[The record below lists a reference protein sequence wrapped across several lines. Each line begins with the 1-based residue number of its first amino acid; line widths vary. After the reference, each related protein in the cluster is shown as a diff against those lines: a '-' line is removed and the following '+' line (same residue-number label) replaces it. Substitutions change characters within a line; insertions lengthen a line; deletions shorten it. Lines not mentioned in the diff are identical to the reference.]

1 LLTVAL
7 ATTISGC
14 VGWNTNPMSR
24 PNSSVYGGAPSMVSG
39 PAVAGRSTIDD
50 DASRRAQPGSN
61 PTPSASP
68 TGPTYSAGRPV
79 SEPAA
84 PPSTQGN
91 VIRGQTPS
99 NTTLKNSMVA
109 GGEEHWRLPMQASG
123 QPVTRGQNP
132 YPQTNYPQN
141 PYPQNTYPS
150 TQLPPPPNQ
159 GVPAPYNG
167 TLFGEQVPGYG
178 PTPNGQVLGV
188 DGNNLPELDFDV
200 YVDEARTGR
209 FMFGMGVNSDLG
221 VTGQVVIEERNFD
234 YRRLPTSWSDVVQG
248 GAFRGGGQNF
258 RLEAMPGTQVQ
269 RYLASF
275 TNPYIYLPG
284 FADPFSLSLSGFF
297 FDRRYF
303 DWDEQRLGGR
313 VGLGYRLT
321 HDLSLAGSIRAENVN
336 IHDLRVEGVVPE
348 LDEVKGDNGLY
359 SGKVTLT
366 HDTRDTAFAP
376 TEGHLF
382 EVSFEQTVGTFD
394 YPRAEFDYRQYFLI
408 RERPD
413 GSGRHTLGYAF
424 KGGFS
429 GSQTPIFERY
439 FAGGFS
445 TMRGFDFRGASP
457 VGASDVTVGG
467 DFRFLGSVEYIFP
480 LTADDMMK
488 GVIFCDYGTVEENI
502 EINSDNYRVSPGAG
516 LRISVPAL
524 GPAPL
529 ALDFAFPVHKADTDD
544 TQVFSF
550 FFGFGR

>member
-1 LLTVAL
+1 MQV
-7 ATTISGC
+7 
-14 VGWNTNPMSR
+14 PF
-24 PNSSVYGGAPSMVSG
+24 
-39 PAVAGRSTIDD
+39 
-50 DASRRAQPGSN
+50 
-61 PTPSASP
+61 
-68 TGPTYSAGRPV
+68 
-79 SEPAA
+79 
-84 PPSTQGN
+84 GN
-91 VIRGQTPS
+91 VIRGQDTA
-99 NTTLKNSMVA
+99 TTGWFDSIVP
-109 GGEEHWRLPMQASG
+109 GGQDYRRLPMQFSG
-123 QPVTRGQNP
+123 QPVARGQNA
-132 YPQTNYPQN
+132 
-141 PYPQNTYPS
+141 YPS
-150 TQLPPPPNQ
+150 TLSSPLQANQ
-159 GVPAPYNG
+159 GNPG
-167 TLFGEQVPGYG
+167 THSNNMFGEQVLDFGQNFDG
-178 PTPNGQVLGV
+178 PILNVAQTR
-188 DGNNLPELDFDV
+188 LPTLDFDV

-234 YRRLPTSWSDVVQG
+234 FLRLPTSWNDIIQG

-275 TNPYIYLPG
+275 THPYIYLPG
-284 FADPFSLSLSGFF
+284 FVDPFSLNLSGFL

-303 DWDEQRLGGR
+303 DWTESRLGGR
-313 VGLGYRLT
+313 IGLGYRLT
-321 HDLSLAGSIRAENVN
+321 HDLSLAGSIRAESVDVN
-336 IHDLRVEGVVPE
+336 ELRVVGLVPE
-348 LDEVKGDNGLY
+348 LDEVVGENELY
-359 SGKVTLT
+359 SGRVTIT
-366 HDTRDTAFAP
+366 HDTRDTPFAP

-382 EVSFEQTVGTFD
+382 EVSYEQVFGSFD

-424 KGGFS
+424 KAGFS
-429 GSQTPIFERY
+429 GSQTPIFERF

-457 VGASDVTVGG
+457 VGAGNVTVGG

-480 LTADDMMK
+480 LTADDMMR
-488 GVIFCDYGTVEENI
+488 GVVFCDYGTVEQDI
-502 EINSDNYRVSPGAG
+502 TINSDNYRVAPGAG

-529 ALDFAFPVHKADTDD
+529 ALDFAFPLAKAATDD

>member
-1 LLTVAL
+1 M
-7 ATTISGC
+7 
-14 VGWNTNPMSR
+14 PR
-24 PNSSVYGGAPSMVSG
+24 SVVP
-39 PAVAGRSTIDD
+39 
-50 DASRRAQPGSN
+50 
-61 PTPSASP
+61 
-68 TGPTYSAGRPV
+68 PV
-79 SEPAA
+79 STPVSPAYSTGSLAIEPMESQV
-84 PPSTQGN
+84 PYGN
-91 VIRGQTPS
+91 LVRGQSPS
-99 NTTLKNSMVA
+99 GTGLINSMVP
-109 GGEEHWRLPMQASG
+109 GGQDHWRLPMRSSG
-123 QPVTRGQNP
+123 QPIARGQNS
-132 YPQTNYPQN
+132 
-141 PYPQNTYPS
+141 YPS
-150 TQLPPPPNQ
+150 TQFYTPPVNQ
-159 GVPAPYNG
+159 DIPTPYNG
-167 TLFGEQVPGYG
+167 NLFGAQMPGFG
-178 PTPNGQVLGV
+178 PIANGVVLGLAQSP
-188 DGNNLPELDFDV
+188 LPALDFDV
-200 YVDEARTGR
+200 YVEEARTGR

-234 YRRLPTSWSDVVQG
+234 WRRLPTSWNDVLQG

-258 RLEAMPGTQVQ
+258 RVEAMPGTQVQ

-284 FADPFSLSLSGFF
+284 FVDPFSLNLSGFL

-303 DWDEQRLGGR
+303 DWTERRLGGR

-321 HDLSLAGSIRAENVN
+321 HDLSLAGSVRAESVD
-336 IHDLRVEGVVPE
+336 IDDLRITGVVPE
-348 LDEVKGDNGLY
+348 LDEVVGKNELY
-359 SGKVTLT
+359 SGRVTVT
-366 HDTRDTAFAP
+366 HDTRDTPFAP

-382 EVSFEQTVGTFD
+382 EISYEQVFGSFD
-394 YPRAEFDYRQYFLI
+394 YPRAEFDYRQYFLV

-424 KGGFS
+424 KAGFS

-457 VGASDVTVGG
+457 VGAANVTVGG

-480 LTADDMMK
+480 LTADDMMR
-488 GVIFCDYGTVEENI
+488 GVIFCDYGTVEQDI
-502 EINSDNYRVSPGAG
+502 TIKTDNYRVAPGAG

-529 ALDFAFPVHKADTDD
+529 ALDFAFPVAKAETDN